1 MVSLLQ
7 PWTHLPQACRG
18 WFHLS
23 SSGCFIVGFP
33 RGGAANQR
41 GEEHLLSA
49 LALQGP
55 NQSPGVAGW
64 GSPMLLTGF
73 LGAEPSR
80 QCRTLPFARGVAV
93 ALAVV
98 VAMRGERRVPLRG
111 LGEALEGAFFEAA
124 FRRRLF
130 PSFLG
135 VLRMLKAIDWRRSAC
150 WKGLSDR
157 GHHWPHSC
165 SRAQLAGPLQVL
177 PSTPG

>member
-1 MVSLLQ
+1 
-7 PWTHLPQACRG
+7 
-18 WFHLS
+18 
-23 SSGCFIVGFP
+23 
-33 RGGAANQR
+33 
-41 GEEHLLSA
+41 
-49 LALQGP
+49 
-55 NQSPGVAGW
+55 
-64 GSPMLLTGF
+64 MLLTGF

-150 WKGLSDR
+150 WKGLSDW

-165 SRAQLAGPLQVL
+165 SRAQLAGPLQAAPRTAAAPLRPWPDCEHTSDPCGLL
-177 PSTPG
+177 PGASVWLSFVSRCIWLFLCIFLFGSVSLSPVSLLCPSLSGSPCLFK

>member
-1 MVSLLQ
+1 
-7 PWTHLPQACRG
+7 
-18 WFHLS
+18 
-23 SSGCFIVGFP
+23 
-33 RGGAANQR
+33 
-41 GEEHLLSA
+41 
-49 LALQGP
+49 
-55 NQSPGVAGW
+55 
-64 GSPMLLTGF
+64 MLLTGF
-73 LGAEPSR
+73 LGAEPSPFPVSA
-80 QCRTLPFARGVAV
+80 RTLPFARGVAA
-93 ALAVV
+93 ALAAAVAALAAV

-150 WKGLSDR
+150 WEGLSDC

-165 SRAQLAGPLQVL
+165 SRAPRAGPLQVL